1 MPWEDIF
8 IYVFFD
14 AGVIL
19 IRLVYIFASQSTGEN
34 QRINLFVLHYTTA
47 SVPLRQIFSGIGP
60 VPKFV
65 VSRLVGS
72 QSGDGRAKSKR

>member
-1 MPWEDIF
+1 MIS
-8 IYVFFD
+8 INRRGQTYTYVHFYT
-14 AGVIL
+14 IL
-19 IRLVYIFASQSTGEN
+19 
-34 QRINLFVLHYTTA
+34 

-72 QSGDGRAKSKR
+72 QSRDGNAKSKRWTKEASRTVCSR